1 VDRRRLT
8 VVAGGRDYVGA
19 GEETMSKRVINFY
32 AGPAALP
39 LPALERAQAELLDF
53 ENTGMSVME
62 ISHRAKEYD
71 AVHNEAIALVR
82 ELLAVPDNFKIL
94 LLQGGG
100 NLQFAML
107 PMNILH
113 SGRKADYIIT
123 GQWAEK
129 AYKEAR
135 IVAGDA
141 ARVIASTKE
150 EKFCRLPRPDEIKV
164 NADAAY
170 VHFCSNNTI
179 FGTQWK
185 SFPETGGIPLA
196 CDMSSDFMW
205 RPFDI
210 RPFGLV
216 YAGAQKNLGPSGLVV
231 AIIRDDFLAMC
242 ADTLPSMLK
251 YKLHAEKNSLF
262 NTPPCFSIYILR
274 NVLAYNKA
282 IGGLDAIYRNNL
294 RKGELLYGCIDRHPQ
309 FYRGHVTVKADRSL
323 MNVDFFLPTEELT
336 DAFVKGAKA
345 EGMVGVKGYRDLGG
359 IRVSTYNAVT
369 VEQVETLVAF
379 MEEFVT
385 KNG

>member
-1 VDRRRLT
+1 M
-8 VVAGGRDYVGA
+8 A
-19 GEETMSKRVINFY
+19 KRVINFY

-53 ENTGMSVME
+53 ESTGMSVME

-82 ELLAVPDNFKIL
+82 ELLGVPDNFKIL

-107 PMNILH
+107 PMNLLH

-129 AYKEAR
+129 AYKEAKL
-135 IVAGDA
+135 VAGDA

-150 EKFCRLPRPDEIKV
+150 EKYCRLPRPDEIKV
-164 NADAAY
+164 NPDAAY

-185 SFPETGGIPLA
+185 SFPATGGIPLA

-205 RPFDI
+205 RPFDVA
-210 RPFGLV
+210 PFGLI

-231 AIIRDDFLAMC
+231 AIIRDDFLALC
-242 ADTLPSMLK
+242 SDKLPSMLQ
-251 YKLHAEKNSLF
+251 YRIHADKNSLF

-274 NVLAYNKA
+274 NVLAYNKS
-282 IGGLDAIYRNNL
+282 IGGLDAIYKNNL
-294 RKGELLYGCIDRHPQ
+294 RKGELLYGCIDRYPK
-309 FYRGHVTVKADRSL
+309 FYRGHVTVPADRSL
-323 MNVDFFLPTEELT
+323 MNVDFFLPSDELT
-336 DAFVKGAKA
+336 DAFVKESKA
-345 EGMVGVKGYRDLGG
+345 AGMVGLKGYRDLGG
-359 IRVSTYNAVT
+359 IRVSMYNAVT
-369 VEQVETLVAF
+369 VEQIETLVAF
-379 MEEFVT
+379 MDGFA
-385 KNG
+385 KKHA

>member
-1 VDRRRLT
+1 MT
-8 VVAGGRDYVGA
+8 H
-19 GEETMSKRVINFY
+19 RVINFY
-32 AGPAALP
+32 AGPAGLP
-39 LPALERAQAELLDF
+39 LPALERAQAELLNF

-71 AVHNEAIALVR
+71 AVHEESIALVK
-82 ELLAVPDNFKIL
+82 ELLDVPPNFKVL

-129 AYKEAR
+129 AYKEGK

-141 ARVIASTKE
+141 VRIIASTKDE
-150 EKFCRLPRPDEIKV
+150 GFRRLPRPEEIHV
-164 NADAAY
+164 NPDAAY

-179 FGTQWK
+179 YGTQWK
-185 SFPETGGIPLA
+185 SFPDTGGIPLA

-205 RPFDI
+205 RPFDV
-210 RPFGLV
+210 RPFGLI

-231 AIIRDDFLAMC
+231 ALIRDDFLAAC
-242 ADTLPSMLK
+242 SDKLASMLQ
-251 YKLHAEKNSLF
+251 YRIHADKNSLY

-274 NVLAYNKA
+274 NVLAYNKS
-282 IGGLDAIYRNNL
+282 IGGLAAIERNNR
-294 RKGELLYGCIDRHPQ
+294 RKGELLYGCIDRYPA
-309 FYRGHVTVKADRSL
+309 FYKGYVTVKDDRSF
-323 MNVDFFLPTEELT
+323 MNVDFNLPSEEL
-336 DAFVKGAKA
+336 DAAFVAEAKKN
-345 EGMVGVKGYRDLGG
+345 GMVGLKGYRSLGG

-379 MEEFVT
+379 MDDFA
-385 KNG
+385 KRNA

>member
-1 VDRRRLT
+1 
-8 VVAGGRDYVGA
+8 
-19 GEETMSKRVINFY
+19 MSHRVINFY

-71 AVHNEAIALVR
+71 AVHNEAIALVK

-123 GQWAEK
+123 GQWAKK
-129 AYKEAR
+129 AYKEAK

-141 ARVIASTKE
+141 ARVIASTEE
-150 EKFCRLPRPDEIKV
+150 EKFARLPRKDEIKV
-164 NADAAY
+164 NPDAAY

-185 SFPETGGIPLA
+185 TFPDTGGIPLA

-205 RPFDI
+205 RPFDVK
-210 RPFGLV
+210 PFGLI
-216 YAGAQKNLGPSGLVV
+216 YAGAQKNLGPSARRGDHP
-231 AIIRDDFLAMC
+231 RR
-242 ADTLPSMLK
+242 LPRSARTSSRACCSTRSTPTRTRL
-251 YKLHAEKNSLF
+251 Y
-262 NTPPCFSIYILR
+262 NTPPASRSTSCATSSPTTSRSAAWTRSTEQPQEGRAALR
-274 NVLAYNKA
+274 LHRHVPRVLQGARQ
-282 IGGLDAIYRNNL
+282 GPD
-294 RKGELLYGCIDRHPQ
+294 
-309 FYRGHVTVKADRSL
+309 DRSY
-323 MNVDFFLPTEELT
+323 MNVDFFLPNDELT
-336 DAFVKGAKA
+336 
-345 EGMVGVKGYRDLGG
+345 ER
-359 IRVSTYNAVT
+359 S
-369 VEQVETLVAF
+369 
-379 MEEFVT
+379 
-385 KNG
+385 